1 MGTRVGAWLRSTS
14 VSVRAIRGATTV
26 ERDDPGL
33 IIERTQELVLAMLE
47 VNGMGQDVIVS
58 AFFSATADLRSI
70 SPATAARRLGWTEVP
85 LIGLAELEI
94 DGALGCCIRAM
105 FHVEADVPRA
115 AVRHVFLH
123 GAVALRPDLA
133 GGVTPVPGSPS

>member
-1 MGTRVGAWLRSTS
+1 
-14 VSVRAIRGATTV
+14 VRAIRGATTV
-26 ERDDPGL
+26 ERDDPAQ

-47 VNGMGQDVIVS
+47 VNGMGQDAIVG

-85 LIGLAELEI
+85 LFGLAELDIE
-94 DGALGCCIRAM
+94 GALGRCIRAM
-105 FHVEADVPRA
+105 FHVEADRPRA
-115 AVRHVFLH
+115 SVRHVFLH

-133 GGVTPVPGSPS
+133 AGPTTTPGSPS